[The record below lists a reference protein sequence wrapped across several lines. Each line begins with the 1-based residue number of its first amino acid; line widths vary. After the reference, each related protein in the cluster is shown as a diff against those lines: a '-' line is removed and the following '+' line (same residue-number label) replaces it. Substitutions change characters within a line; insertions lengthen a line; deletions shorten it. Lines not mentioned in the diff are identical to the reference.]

1 MSLINEALK
10 KAQKQR
16 TGESPSLSAMPTI
29 GGERPDQIARR
40 GKSSGLGELLLPLG
54 LGGVAVALLVVGA
67 VYFFTRK
74 SETPAPAASAP
85 VVASTPAAAPAA
97 QPVQPSA
104 PVQVALQP
112 AVTQPVATPPP
123 IVVAAPTPPAPA
135 PQTVSTFTVPN
146 VAASAPATS
155 SPEPVRHTASVV
167 TTPAPAAPAPVV
179 ALTLPPAPAPQPAQP
194 LAPTPVAAP
203 KFEPRAINYIE
214 GLRVTGIRVSG
225 TDPKDSKVLMNDR
238 VYRLGSL
245 VDAEMA
251 LRLVGIT
258 PTALTF
264 EDDRGARYTR
274 LFN

>member
-16 TGESPSLSAMPTI
+16 TGETPSLSAAPSI

-54 LGGVAVALLVVGA
+54 LGAAAVALLVVGA
-67 VYFFTRK
+67 VYFFMRK
-74 SETPAPAASAP
+74 SESPAPAAPTP
-85 VVASTPAAAPAA
+85 VVASTPAAT
-97 QPVQPSA
+97 SA
-104 PVQVALQP
+104 PQTV
-112 AVTQPVATPPP
+112 QPVATPPP
-123 IVVAAPTPPAPA
+123 VVVAAPPTPAPA
-135 PQTVSTFTVPN
+135 PQSVSTFTVPN
-146 VAASAPATS
+146 VAASAPATP
-155 SPEPVRHTASVV
+155 SPEPVR
-167 TTPAPAAPAPVV
+167 PAAPAVTAPAPAPAVV
-179 ALTLPPAPAPQPAQP
+179 TLTLPPAPAPQPVQP
-194 LAPTPVAAP
+194 AVPAPGFAP

-258 PTALTF
+258 PTSLTF

>member
-16 TGESPSLSAMPTI
+16 TGETPSLSAAPSI

-40 GKSSGLGELLLPLG
+40 GKSSGLGEFLLPLG
-54 LGGVAVALLVVGA
+54 LGGAAVALVVVGA

-74 SETPAPAASAP
+74 SETPAPAAPAP
-85 VVASTPAAAPAA
+85 VVASTPAAAPAP
-97 QPVQPSA
+97 QPVQPAA
-104 PVQVALQP
+104 PVQVAP
-112 AVTQPVATPPP
+112 QPVVTSPPV
-123 IVVAAPTPPAPA
+123 VVAAPSTPAPA
-135 PQTVSTFTVPN
+135 PQSVSTFTVPN
-146 VAASAPATS
+146 VAASAPATPQS
-155 SPEPVRHTASVV
+155 EPVR
-167 TTPAPAAPAPVV
+167 PAAPAVTSPAPAPAVV
-179 ALTLPPAPAPQPAQP
+179 TLTLPPAPAPQPVQP
-194 LAPTPVAAP
+194 AAPAPAVAP
-203 KFEPRAINYIE
+203 KFEPRAINFIE

-258 PTALTF
+258 ATSLTF

>member
-16 TGESPSLSAMPTI
+16 TGESPSLSAVPTI

-54 LGGVAVALLVVGA
+54 LGGVAIALLVVGA

-74 SETPAPAASAP
+74 SETPAPAAPAP
-85 VVASTPAAAPAA
+85 VVAAAPAP

-104 PVQVALQP
+104 PAQVAPQP
-112 AVTQPVATPPP
+112 VVTQPVATPPP
-123 IVVAAPTPPAPA
+123 VVVAAPTTPAPA

-146 VAASAPATS
+146 VAASAPATP
-155 SPEPVRHTASVV
+155 SPEPVRHTAPVV

-179 ALTLPPAPAPQPAQP
+179 AITLPPAPAPLPVQPAAP
-194 LAPTPVAAP
+194 APTAAP
-203 KFEPRAINYIE
+203 KFEPRAINYVE

-258 PTALTF
+258 PTSLTF

>member
-16 TGESPSLSAMPTI
+16 TGETPSLSAAPSI

-40 GKSSGLGELLLPLG
+40 GKSSGLGEFLLPLA
-54 LGGVAVALLVVGA
+54 LGGAAVALVAVGA
-67 VYFFTRK
+67 IYLFTRK
-74 SETPAPAASAP
+74 SETPARAAPSP
-85 VVASTPAAAPAA
+85 VVASTPAATPAP
-97 QPVQPSA
+97 QTVQPSA
-104 PVQVALQP
+104 PVQVAPQP
-112 AVTQPVATPPP
+112 VVTQPVATPPP
-123 IVVAAPTPPAPA
+123 VVVAAPSTPAPA
-135 PQTVSTFTVPN
+135 PQSVSTFTVPN
-146 VAASAPATS
+146 VAAPAPATPQ
-155 SPEPVRHTASVV
+155 PEPVRPAAPVV
-167 TTPAPAAPAPVV
+167 TTPAPAPAPIV
-179 ALTLPPAPAPQPAQP
+179 ALTLPPAPAPQPVQP
-194 LAPTPVAAP
+194 AAPAPAVAP

-258 PTALTF
+258 ATSLTF